1 MQPNDRGSA
10 LELVDVAD
18 ERVLAALER
27 VDSMSDEQLR
37 ALVKDEDPTVIQAAE
52 AMIDRRHAGRREAI

>member
-1 MQPNDRGSA
+1 MKPSEHGSD
-10 LELVDVAD
+10 LELVDVTD

-37 ALVKDEDPTVIQAAE
+37 ELTEGEDPSVVEATK
-52 AMIDRRHAGRREAI
+52 AMIAR